1 MRLEVI
7 SRLCPYLDTIN
18 RHMLDFDFEK
28 LCSISLSRINVYACL
43 VCGKYFQG
51 RGNNTH
57 AYTHSVSDDH
67 HVFLN
72 LQSLRFYCLPDNY
85 EIIGKCLCFYLWF
98 LELYIFLAL
107 ILGLPISLIGI
118 FSLKLCDY
126 PSLADIIYLVNP
138 TFTKEWIKQ
147 PQTKMSRA
155 YDKSMYLPGIVGLN
169 NIKANDYC
177 NVVLQVLSN
186 ITPLRNYF
194 LFPENYGHISHPPGS
209 PSLAMFPL
217 ITRFGEL
224 VRKLWN
230 PRNFKAHV
238 SPHEML
244 QAVVSCS
251 KKRFQFTVQGDAIQ
265 FLSWILNAMHL
276 GLKTDSCKST
286 IISKC
291 FRGSMVIK
299 SKKLLP
305 VDASAA
311 ELRRLQQ
318 QPEYQ
323 MREETSKFFYLTCD
337 LPLPPLFKDEKQ
349 ENIIPQ
355 INLLQLLSKFDGKT
369 EKEYQTYKENVVK
382 VFQLSSLPPF
392 LILYHKRF
400 TKNTFY
406 VEKNPTI
413 VNFPVRNVEL
423 AEYLTDEVSYCLTEV
438 VSYCLTEVVS
448 YCLTEVLRARVL
460 SPLYDLVAN
469 IVHDGQP
476 DSGTYRCHVLHK
488 GTGKWYE
495 LQDLHVKEIE
505 PQMLALSESYIQIYE
520 LQKESVRRPKDI
532 DPQDACSMDLSP

>member
-1 MRLEVI
+1 MADPAYSLKRKYEGGYDDDDSKSKSQ

-28 LCSISLSRINVYACL
+28 LCSVSLSRINVYACL

-72 LQSLRFYCLPDNY
+72 LNSLHFYCLPDNY
-85 EIIGKCLCFYLWF
+85 EII
-98 LELYIFLAL
+98 
-107 ILGLPISLIGI
+107 
-118 FSLKLCDY
+118 D
-126 PSLADIIYLVNP
+126 PSLSDIIYVVNP
-138 TFTKEWIKQ
+138 TFTKEWINQ
-147 PQTKMSRA
+147 AQTKTSRA
-155 YDKSMYLPGIVGLN
+155 YDKSLYLPGIVGLN

-177 NVVLQVLSN
+177 NVILQVLAN

-194 LFPENYGHISHPPGS
+194 LFSSNYSDIHHPPGS

-251 KKRFQFTVQGDAIQ
+251 KKRFPFTVQGDAIQ
-265 FLSWILNAMHL
+265 LLSWILNAMHL
-276 GLKTDSCKST
+276 GLKTQRNKGT
-286 IISKC
+286 IISRC
-291 FRGSMVIK
+291 FRGSMVIR
-299 SKKLLP
+299 SKKLIPTDVPKSELLKMRQSGEFEP
-305 VDASAA
+305 VD
-311 ELRRLQQ
+311 Q
-318 QPEYQ
+318 
-323 MREETSKFFYLTCD
+323 TSKFFYLTCD
-337 LPLPPLFKDEKQ
+337 LPIPPLFKDEKQ

-355 INLLQLLSKFDGKT
+355 VNLFQLLSKFDGRS
-369 EKEYQTYKENVVK
+369 EKEYQTYKENIVK
-382 VFQLSSLPPF
+382 TFQLSGLPPF

-413 VNFPVRNVEL
+413 VNFPVRNIEMR
-423 AEYLTDEVSYCLTEV
+423 EYLTEALMQRHPNPV
-438 VSYCLTEVVS
+438 
-448 YCLTEVLRARVL
+448 
-460 SPLYDLVAN
+460 YDLVAN
-469 IVHDGQP
+469 IVHDGRP
-476 DSGTYRCHVLHK
+476 ESGTYRCHVLHK

-495 LQDLHVKEIE
+495 MQDLHVKEIE
-505 PQMLALSESYIQIYE
+505 PQMLALSEAYIQIYE
-520 LQKESVRRPKDI
+520 LQRGQSKKVVRRVSEEP
-532 DPQDACSMDLSP
+532 CNMDLSP